1 MHNITHNKHRNGV
14 TGDVSMVVFNSGK
27 WSCGFLT
34 YSGER
39 SAWPR
44 VVVALRPAKSAT
56 DERSS
61 PMNISQVVPLW
72 KQVSPKLYGGTAQLV
87 SSLNGLHRNPGGE
100 LAFLG
105 RIAPEKRPDHAIEIA
120 KGVRISL
127 QISAKPIDW
136 LSLPDPNP
144 TPDPPLPPDPS
155 PFPGPPFPEPVPP
168 RPPNP
173 SPVPG
178 PPITIREATRSCPLS
193 KRPARKMGVTMMIN
207 TGQRVPL

>member
-1 MHNITHNKHRNGV
+1 
-14 TGDVSMVVFNSGK
+14 
-27 WSCGFLT
+27 
-34 YSGER
+34 
-39 SAWPR
+39 
-44 VVVALRPAKSAT
+44 
-56 DERSS
+56 
-61 PMNISQVVPLW
+61 MNISQVVPLW
-72 KQVSPKLYGGTAQLV
+72 EKVSPKLYWGTAQLV
-87 SSLNGLHRNPGGE
+87 SSLNNLHRNPGGE

-144 TPDPPLPPDPS
+144 IPDPPLPPDPS

-193 KRPARKMGVTMMIN
+193 KRSARKRGVTMKIN
-207 TGQRVPL
+207 TGQRVPLLMTNAGVMNHSNLPHNLSVDICAVGAGMSGMTTAYLIPIPAASS